1 MLHNVS
7 IIQVDL
13 NRDYKTRMHNGL
25 CLHILK
31 YSIHTVFPHV
41 MTMKNLLTSQNPE
54 SFSTESIIIELAN
67 EGYGFGFSLASGED
81 GDSVIKYLIPDGIA
95 ERVNTKV

>member
-1 MLHNVS
+1 MDCVF
-7 IIQVDL
+7 
-13 NRDYKTRMHNGL
+13 T
-25 CLHILK
+25 CFK

-41 MTMKNLLTSQNPE
+41 MTMKNLVTSQNLE
-54 SFSTESIIIELAN
+54 SSSIESITIELAN

-95 ERVNTKV
+95 ERVSTKV